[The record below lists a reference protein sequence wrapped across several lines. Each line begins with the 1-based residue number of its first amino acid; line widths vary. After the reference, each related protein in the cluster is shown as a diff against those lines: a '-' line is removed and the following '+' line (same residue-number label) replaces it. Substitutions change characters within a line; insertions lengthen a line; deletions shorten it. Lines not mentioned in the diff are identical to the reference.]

1 MHQPVISPQE
11 TPKACLVFTVESGGG
26 RGRKLATK
34 EGGRKGGRERK
45 GKGKGKEGE
54 REGRKKEERGK
65 GREDRLD
72 KVD

>member
-45 GKGKGKEGE
+45 GKGKEGE